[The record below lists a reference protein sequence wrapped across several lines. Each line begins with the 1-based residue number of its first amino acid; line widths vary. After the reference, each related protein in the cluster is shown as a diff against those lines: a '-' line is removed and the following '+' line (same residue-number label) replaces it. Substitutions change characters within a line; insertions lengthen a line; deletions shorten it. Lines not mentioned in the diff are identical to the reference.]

1 MTKHVEFCVTKT
13 AERAKGLTPAGCQQ
27 MYSLS
32 KGRAKEWQKE
42 GGSLAMMTMESLAL
56 HT

>member
-13 AERAKGLTPAGCQQ
+13 AERAKGLTAAGCQQ